1 MATKVQIGQGTI
13 GRISRRKSKK
23 DRQLNNQKK
32 KNQDKQLFIK
42 HYTET

>member
-1 MATKVQIGQGTI
+1 MATNVQIGQGTI
-13 GRISRRKSKK
+13 GRISRR
-23 DRQLNNQKK
+23 NQKK